1 LSILFSL
8 LGAGVI
14 TANAASILLIDV
26 DFGTPPHI
34 VGNPPVE
41 GFTGPPVLNTVGE
54 IFSGSPVV
62 VSSLG
67 ALTNQPLDISGAQIR
82 FFLTDIPS
90 LGIIGVEL
98 PRCSIYT
105 TEADI
110 LFDSSGGQLVIF
122 EDAPQI
128 RRITFLAD
136 LTITATD
143 NFVTFT
149 ESQIGTYNVG
159 QVINVRS
166 EIDMITD
173 EWKIFL
179 DDVLVRTSSFGGS
192 TVLSSHRY
200 SAGTTGM
207 IGVDNISILCN
218 DFQVVAVG
226 GELIPL
232 DTTSLILAGT
242 QMTAAWMIP
251 IIVSAA
257 GIGLLIQTQKTKLKH
272 NSCPSCKLDSDDIF
286 TLGDKTV
293 GNCNNPKCRVCIFYK
308 K

>member
-1 LSILFSL
+1 MVQLKSILFLSILFSL

-26 DFGTPPHI
+26 DFGPPHT

-67 ALTNQPLDISGAQIR
+67 ALTNQPLDISDAQIR
-82 FFLTDIPS
+82 FCLTDIPS

-98 PRCSIYT
+98 PLCSTYT

-110 LFDSSGGQLVIF
+110 LLDSSGVSLVIF

-128 RRITFLAD
+128 RRITFLTD

-149 ESQIGTYNVG
+149 ESQIGTYNLG

-192 TVLSSHRY
+192 TVLSIHRY
-200 SAGTTGM
+200 DAGSTGM

-218 DFQVVAVG
+218 DFQTVAVG

-232 DTTSLILAGT
+232 DTSALLLAGS
-242 QMTAAWMIP
+242 QMNAAWMIP
-251 IIVSAA
+251 VIVSAI
-257 GIGLLIQTQKTKLKH
+257 GIGIVIARK
-272 NSCPSCKLDSDDIF
+272 F
-286 TLGDKTV
+286 
-293 GNCNNPKCRVCIFYK
+293 
-308 K
+308 

>member
-1 LSILFSL
+1 MSILFSL

-26 DFGTPPHI
+26 DFGPPHT

-54 IFSGSPVV
+54 IFSGTPVV

-67 ALTNQPLDISGAQIR
+67 ALTNQPLDLSNAQIR
-82 FFLTDIPS
+82 FFLTNVPS

-98 PRCSIYT
+98 PLCSTYT

-110 LFDSSGGQLVIF
+110 LLDSSGASLVIF
-122 EDAPQI
+122 EDAPQVRTI
-128 RRITFLAD
+128 RFLTD

-149 ESQIGTYNVG
+149 ESQIGTYNLG

-166 EIDMITD
+166 EIDMIKD

-200 SAGTTGM
+200 NAGTTGM

-218 DFQVVAVG
+218 DFQTVAVG

-232 DTTSLILAGT
+232 DTSALLLAGS
-242 QMTAAWMIP
+242 QMNAAWMIP
-251 IIVSAA
+251 VVLSVL
-257 GIGLLIQTQKTKLKH
+257 GIG
-272 NSCPSCKLDSDDIF
+272 IF
-286 TLGDKTV
+286 V
-293 GNCNNPKCRVCIFYK
+293 VSK
-308 K
+308 KSE